1 MPGKQ
6 LMGNLAAFL
15 LTIGRNKTMISDGFR
30 NNVLMLSS
38 VVLLT
43 GGMVFAQVQPG
54 GGGGGGQPEGQQPS
68 QGSPTAGSPR
78 GNMPSDMGQNSAAQT
93 MDDKAFVKEALQGG
107 MAEVQLG
114 QLAAQKASS
123 GDVKQFAQKMVD
135 DHTKL
140 GDQMKAVAQ
149 QVGVNPPEDLSKKDK
164 QLLAKLQGL
173 SGEEFDKAYIAAMVK
188 DHKKDES
195 AFKSEAQMAQIPA
208 VKQAAA
214 QGAPVIASH
223 LQMIKQIAQAHS
235 IKA

>member
-1 MPGKQ
+1 MP
-6 LMGNLAAFL
+6 A
-15 LTIGRNKTMISDGFR
+15 
-30 NNVLMLSS
+30 
-38 VVLLT
+38 
-43 GGMVFAQVQPG
+43 
-54 GGGGGGQPEGQQPS
+54 
-68 QGSPTAGSPR
+68 
-78 GNMPSDMGQNSAAQT
+78 DMGQNSAVQA

-123 GDVKQFAQKMVD
+123 DDVKQFAQKMVD

-149 QVGVNPPEDLSKKDK
+149 QIGVNPPKDLSKKDK

-223 LQMIKQIAQAHS
+223 LEMIQQIAQTHS
-235 IKA
+235 VKA

>member
-1 MPGKQ
+1 
-6 LMGNLAAFL
+6 
-15 LTIGRNKTMISDGFR
+15 MISDGFR
-30 NNVLMLSS
+30 NKLLMFSGM
-38 VVLLT
+38 VLLT
-43 GGMVFAQVQPG
+43 GATVFAQVQPG
-54 GGGGGGQPEGQQPS
+54 GGGQPGGQQPTPN
-68 QGSPTAGSPR
+68 SPTAGSPE
-78 GNMPSDMGQNSAAQT
+78 GNMPSAMGENSTAQT

-123 GDVKQFAQKMVD
+123 PDVKQFGQKMVD

-140 GDQMKAVAQ
+140 GDQMGMVAQ
-149 QVGVNPPEDLSKKDK
+149 QVGVKPPKDLAKKDK

-188 DHKKDES
+188 DHKKDEG

-223 LQMIKQIAQAHS
+223 LQMIQQIAQAHS
-235 IKA
+235 VKS